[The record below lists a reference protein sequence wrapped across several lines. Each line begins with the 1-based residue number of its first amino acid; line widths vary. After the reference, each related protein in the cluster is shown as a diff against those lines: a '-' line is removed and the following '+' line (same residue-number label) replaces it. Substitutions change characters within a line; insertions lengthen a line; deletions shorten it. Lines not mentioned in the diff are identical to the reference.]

1 MAVEIAL
8 VTESRYEAPAEVT
21 PYIANILEE
30 DRLLTE
36 ALQARGIAARRVDW
50 AREDVDWGAF
60 AAVVLRTPWDY
71 FERFDAFSAW
81 LDRIAAHPCVLNDP
95 STLRWNIDKHYLADL
110 EAAGVAVVPTVF
122 VERGEG
128 RALAD
133 AMAELGAEAAV
144 YKPTVSGAARET
156 YRVRP
161 GAVAEHAGRF
171 ATLTTERAMM
181 VQPFLP
187 AIVEH
192 GEVTVVA
199 MSGRPTHALR
209 KRAKAGDF
217 RVQDDHGG
225 TLHPHTA
232 TADELALTEAA
243 LAVRG
248 EVPVYGRVD
257 MVRDPQGIA
266 RVMELEL
273 IEPELWL
280 RLHHPAAEAFAEGIA
295 ARLAQQA

>member
-8 VTESRYEAPAEVT
+8 VTESRYEAPTEVT
-21 PYIANILEE
+21 PYIGNILEE

-36 ALQARGIAARRVDW
+36 ALRARGIDARRVDW
-50 AREDVDWGAF
+50 ARDDVDWGGF

-71 FERFDAFSAW
+71 FERFEAFSAW
-81 LDRIAAHPCVLNDP
+81 MDRIAAHPCVLNDP

-110 EAAGVAVVPTVF
+110 EAAGVPIVPTVF
-122 VERGEG
+122 VERGGG

-133 AMAELGAEAAV
+133 AMAELGTEAAV
-144 YKPTVSGAARET
+144 YKPVVSGAARET
-156 YRVRP
+156 YRVAP
-161 GAVAEHAGRF
+161 GEAPAHAERF
-171 ATLTTERAMM
+171 AALTTRRAMM
-181 VQPFLP
+181 VQPFMP
-187 AIVEH
+187 AILEQ

-199 MSGRPTHALR
+199 MGGRPTHALC
-209 KRAKAGDF
+209 KRAKPGDF

-225 TLHPHTA
+225 TLHPHRA

-243 LAVRG
+243 LAVRH

-280 RLHHPAAEAFAEGIA
+280 RLHPPAAEAFAEGIA
-295 ARLAQQA
+295 ARLR